1 MSSFLTKIKISGR
14 LFFTSGFFTLD
25 LESKIFVPQSKSK
38 LKSLTGL
45 NKMIIKITFHDVHVR
60 RSYFNRQ
67 NSQLFNLGIPM
78 VSGKYNIIGCFFLFH
93 LKVGVEESIVNALY
107 GSAV

>member
-1 MSSFLTKIKISGR
+1 MSGR

-25 LESKIFVPQSKSK
+25 LESKIFVPQSNSK

-60 RSYFNRQ
+60 RAYFNRQ
-67 NSQLFNLGIPM
+67 NSQLFNLGIR
-78 VSGKYNIIGCFFLFH
+78 VFLWSAGNTILSGVFFLFH